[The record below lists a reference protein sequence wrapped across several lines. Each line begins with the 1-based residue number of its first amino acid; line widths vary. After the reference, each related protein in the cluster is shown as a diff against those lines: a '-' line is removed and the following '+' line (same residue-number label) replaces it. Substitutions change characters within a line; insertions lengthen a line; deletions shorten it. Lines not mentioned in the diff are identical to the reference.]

1 MVYVQPKDLIGING
15 YLDVFTEHILCM
27 YIFYIYT
34 QCKHIYI
41 YICFTYIH
49 ICIHTNGKGIRRLLT
64 YMFRT
69 NFVACFRCF
78 PTCRCVF
85 VVLFMFNLTLLHRQR
100 VQETRELPDCF
111 REMEVGRV

>member
-1 MVYVQPKDLIGING
+1 MYLQNIYYV
-15 YLDVFTEHILCM
+15 C
-27 YIFYIYT
+27 IFFIFI
-34 QCKHIYI
+34 HSANIYI
-41 YICFTYIH
+41 YIFTYIH